1 MEKLDKEKVEQ
12 MRVQAYLRAENARL
26 RADLDYI
33 QIMSGIEIP
42 TEMATEMATGGEV
55 NERMV

>member
-42 TEMATEMATGGEV
+42 TEMATGGEV